1 MMMMMYRNM
10 KSINRINQ
18 SIVYNSNKL
27 FSSNIKK
34 EQTNVVV
41 DAKDM
46 SIHGLCL
53 ASIKEAFNNFSNYII
68 KNESVKLALGRWHV
82 EKVSA
87 DWEKKSRYY

>member
-1 MMMMMYRNM
+1 MMYRNM
-10 KSINRINQ
+10 KSISRINQ
-18 SIVYNSNKL
+18 SIIYSNRL

-34 EQTNVVV
+34 EQTTVV

-46 SIHGLCL
+46 SIHGICF